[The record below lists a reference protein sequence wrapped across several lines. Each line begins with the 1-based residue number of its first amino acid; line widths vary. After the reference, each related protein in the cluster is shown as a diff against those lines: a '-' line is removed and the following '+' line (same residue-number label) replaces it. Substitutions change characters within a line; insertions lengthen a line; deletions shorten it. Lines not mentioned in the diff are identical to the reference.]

1 MEIAVA
7 VMYQTDPV
15 IREDLK
21 GYAGSWVAIRDG
33 AVVASA
39 LDPVELRDMPEVHED
54 DLLMPVPDRPDG
66 IYIM

>member
-7 VMYQTDPV
+7 VIYQTDPM
-15 IREDLK
+15 IREDLRE
-21 GYAGSWVAIRDG
+21 YAGSWVAIRDG
-33 AVVASA
+33 KVVASA
-39 LDPVELRDMPEVHED
+39 IDPVELRDAPEVRED